1 MSTATETKSN
11 QNGSVGQ
18 HSDQPNNP
26 KSRFSWSN
34 LVPQLEVIKPISSG
48 WKTTWCYVGV
58 AALCLAVTGALEWA
72 NRPAPIEEYGKVGE
86 PFYADFVDPT
96 LATSLEVFTFDAE
109 TVQPKS
115 FKVEKLTN
123 GRWVIPSHHNY
134 PAEAEQRLADTA
146 SSIIGIERGAMVTR
160 WEADHGRYGV
170 VNPKQE
176 TLSVDQVEGVGQR
189 LTLRG
194 DDDAVLADY
203 IVGKQ
208 VDGSYDEYYVRH
220 PAEDEVYI
228 ASLDVDLS
236 TKFADWIEPEL
247 FDLTAGNIIKLTVN
261 DYSFNELN
269 GTVTES
275 EVSEISREKAYGNDW
290 TLASLDTETEELN
303 DDAVRDTT
311 NAIADLEI
319 LGVRPKEKG
328 LTPELTLDKSALGS
342 QRDVEFLQSDLLTR
356 GFLLQPGESKDQL
369 NLISREGELYA
380 GTDDGLV
387 YRMHFGR
394 AFAGN
399 QDELEVGFAKGNG
412 NGDVENAA
420 ATVRAAEGDSAS
432 NESSGSGDESP
443 DESVADDSSKS
454 DSAKPG
460 RYLFV
465 RVDFDESL
473 LGDRLTEPTEPEKPA
488 ELIEAEAAAKE
499 AEETTKVDD
508 EGEAAES
515 QVDTGDSAT
524 SSADDEGSIAVVAE
538 SKDGDKAESE
548 EAESSST
555 GNDPTSAEA
564 DASNEIAADE
574 PDTGDENRLVQL
586 REDYDAA
593 KKQYDDDLKAYSD
606 RQDKISKG
614 QEKAE
619 ELNRRFADW
628 YYVISGDSFDKLSL
642 ARADL
647 VTVKEAVEEV
657 DTEASSAEEAV
668 DESPEKEKS
677 DDNPISEAPADE
689 VKSADKT
696 ED

>member
-18 HSDQPNNP
+18 HSDQPNKP
-26 KSRFSWSN
+26 KSRVSWCN
-34 LVPQLEVIKPISSG
+34 LVPQLEVIKPVGSG

-58 AALCLAVTGALEWA
+58 ATLCLAVTGALEWA
-72 NRPAPIEEYGKVGE
+72 NRPAAIKEYGKVGQQ
-86 PFYADFVDPT
+86 FYDDFVDPT

-109 TVQPKS
+109 TVQPKN
-115 FKVEKLTN
+115 FKVEKLAN

-170 VNPKQE
+170 VNPKQD
-176 TLSVDQVEGVGQR
+176 TLSVDQVDGVGQR

-208 VDGSYDEYYVRH
+208 VDGSYGEYYVRH

-236 TKFADWIEPEL
+236 TRFSDWIKPEL
-247 FDLTAGNIIKLTVN
+247 FDLSAGSILKLTVN
-261 DYSFNELN
+261 DYSFDELN
-269 GTVTES
+269 GTVTER
-275 EVSEISREKAYGNDW
+275 EVSEVSREKAFGNDW
-290 TLASLDTETEELN
+290 TLASLDADTEELN
-303 DDAVRDTT
+303 SDAVRDTT

-394 AFAGN
+394 AFAGS
-399 QDELEVGFAKGNG
+399 QGELEVGFANDESDSEQGGAESAAVKASDT
-412 NGDVENAA
+412 DVLSSSS
-420 ATVRAAEGDSAS
+420 AAEGVVDTQLAS
-432 NESSGSGDESP
+432 TEEASGDDASEESS
-443 DESVADDSSKS
+443 
-454 DSAKPG
+454 KPG

-473 LGDRLTEPTEPEKPA
+473 LGEPLYEPTEPEKPA
-488 ELIEAEAAAKE
+488 ELVE
-499 AEETTKVDD
+499 AEE
-508 EGEAAES
+508 AA
-515 QVDTGDSAT
+515 VDTEDETEAEKGSESESESAT
-524 SSADDEGSIAVVAE
+524 SGNVDDTSVNAETEGNDDEN
-538 SKDGDKAESE
+538 
-548 EAESSST
+548 EAA
-555 GNDPTSAEA
+555 DEA
-564 DASNEIAADE
+564 DAKSAEED
-574 PDTGDENRLVQL
+574 RLKQL
-586 REDYDAA
+586 REDYDVA
-593 KKQYDDDLKAYSD
+593 KKQYDDDLKAFND
-606 RQDKISKG
+606 RQEEIIKG

-647 VTVKEAVEEV
+647 VNVKESTEESNDEADAEEEPLDEVTVTEESDEAEASNAVEEAG
-657 DTEASSAEEAV
+657 DETAATTE
-668 DESPEKEKS
+668 
-677 DDNPISEAPADE
+677 N
-689 VKSADKT
+689 
-696 ED
+696 